1 MPKYRVFF
9 ATTASLSVEVELDD
23 EEIERHGG
31 DAKSAAIEKAY
42 DAMPGDIC
50 AQCSGWGRNYSLE
63 LGEFEIETQRKVDD
77 EGDTILI
84 ETEPT
89 LIEDNE

>member
-9 ATTASLSVEVELDD
+9 ETTASLSVEVELDD

-42 DAMPGDIC
+42 DHIPGGVC
-50 AQCSGWGRNYSLE
+50 AQCSGWGRKFSLDM
-63 LGEFEIETQRKVDD
+63 GEWEIEAERKVDE
-77 EGDTILI
+77 EGNVTFV

-89 LIEDNE
+89 LIEDGE